1 MIGDI
6 ACLGIC
12 IVDPETGICQGCGR
26 GPEDVSWTAVAAVS
40 DASPI
45 GVLAAHEKPEV
56 TPLSAAQ
63 YPLPPQ
69 VAHELENPGD

>member
-12 IVDPETGICQGCGR
+12 IVDPDTGICQGCGR
-26 GPEDVSWTAVAAVS
+26 GPEDVSVAA
-40 DASPI
+40 ASEAGSL
-45 GVLAAHEKPEV
+45 GVLAASKNSAA
-56 TPLSAAQ
+56 TPLSAVQ

-69 VAHELENPGD
+69 VTDQLENPGD

>member
-26 GPEDVSWTAVAAVS
+26 GPEEVTGVS
-40 DASPI
+40 DRTTVGTDDCTCKKIAT
-45 GVLAAHEKPEV
+45 
-56 TPLSAAQ
+56 TPLSVEQAQ
-63 YPLPPQ
+63 SVPLPPQ
-69 VAHELENPGD
+69 VVRQIGPSSD

>member
-12 IVDPETGICQGCGR
+12 IVDPDTGICQGCGR
-26 GPEDVSWTAVAAVS
+26 GPEDVSGTAVGAIS
-40 DASPI
+40 DARPI
-45 GVLAAHEKPEV
+45 GVLAAHPKLEV

-69 VAHELENPGD
+69 VAHELDNPGD

>member
-12 IVDPETGICQGCGR
+12 IVDPDTGICQGCGR
-26 GPEDVSWTAVAAVS
+26 GPDEISAPVVTGPGNGSS
-40 DASPI
+40 L
-45 GVLAAHEKPEV
+45 GVLSCHHKAEA
-56 TPLSAAQ
+56 TPTSAVQ

-69 VAHELENPGD
+69 VARQLQNPCD